1 MEVIGASKVFVC
13 DDAFCVLDNGAVAF
27 EGDRIYDVGDF
38 ATLQKRYGNARFH
51 DDCVLLP
58 ALINPHTHIEFSDS
72 CGFAFGSF
80 GAWLSSV
87 FAQRQKPCSRAQ
99 MEAALASLRQ
109 SGVGCVGAISSQG
122 HDLDVLCDSQLR
134 VVYCNELI
142 GSSHE
147 SAEAA
152 WEAFMQRV
160 QATERRASP
169 TFQPALAAHAP
180 YSVVPKLLARL
191 VREADARQ
199 CVLSVHFLES
209 CEERQWLCEDG
220 GFFKDFYARFNP
232 SNTQS
237 FYRIES
243 FLEHFAGTKARLLFV
258 HCTQAS
264 EDELAHI
271 ARLGASVVS
280 CPRSNRLLGGKMLG
294 FKKTNAIVPC
304 LIGTDSLA
312 SNNSLNLLEELRVAL
327 FCAHASIVP
336 LSVALLLAA
345 TNNAARAL
353 GLDCGIL
360 QSGKLADMALFCV
373 PQVMHTSQE
382 ALAFLLHATHA
393 KSLWVGGKELGA
405 SR

>member
-1 MEVIGASKVFVC
+1 M
-13 DDAFCVLDNGAVAF
+13 LDNGAVAF
-27 EGDRIYDVGDF
+27 SGERICDVGDF

-51 DDCVLLP
+51 ENCVLTP
-58 ALINPHTHIEFSDS
+58 ALINPHTHIEFSDTR
-72 CGFAFGSF
+72 GFVFGSF

-87 FAQRQKPCSRAQ
+87 FARRQKPCERAQ
-99 MEAALASLRQ
+99 MEESLASLRQ

-122 HDLDVLCDSQLR
+122 HDLDVLADSNLR
-134 VVYCNELI
+134 VVYFNELI
-142 GSSHE
+142 GSSHAN
-147 SAEAA
+147 AEAA

-160 QATERRASP
+160 QAAERRTSP
-169 TFQPALAAHAP
+169 TFHNALAAHAP
-180 YSVVPKLLARL
+180 YSVVPNLLARL
-191 VREADARQ
+191 VGEANKRQ
-199 CVLSVHFLES
+199 CALSVHFLES
-209 CEERQWLCEDG
+209 LEERQWLCEDS
-220 GFFKDFYARFNP
+220 GFFKDFYATFNP

-264 EDELAHI
+264 ADELAHI

-327 FCAHASIVP
+327 FCAHASIAP
-336 LSVALLLAA
+336 LSVALVLAA
-345 TNNAARAL
+345 TKNAARAL

-393 KSLWVGGKELGA
+393 KTLWVGGKELGEN
-405 SR
+405 R

>member
-27 EGDRIYDVGDF
+27 EGERIHDVGDF

-51 DDCVLLP
+51 ENCVLLP

-72 CGFAFGSF
+72 RGFAFGSF
-80 GAWLSSV
+80 GAWLQSV
-87 FAQRQKPCSRAQ
+87 FTQRQKPCEREQ
-99 MEAALASLRQ
+99 MESALASMRQ

-122 HDLDVLCDSQLR
+122 HDLDVLCDSNLR
-134 VVYCNELI
+134 VVYFNELI
-142 GSSHE
+142 GSSHAGAE
-147 SAEAA
+147 SA
-152 WEAFMQRV
+152 WESFMQRV
-160 QATERRASP
+160 QTAERRKSP

-180 YSVVPKLLARL
+180 YSVVPELLSRL
-191 VREADARQ
+191 VSEANKRQ
-199 CVLSVHFLES
+199 CALSVHFLES
-209 CEERQWLCEDG
+209 LEERQWLCEDS
-220 GFFKDFYARFNP
+220 GFFKDFYATFNP

-243 FLEHFAGTKARLLFV
+243 FLEHFANTKARLLFV

-264 EDELAHI
+264 ESELAHI
-271 ARLGASVVS
+271 ARTGASIVS

-294 FKKTNAIVPC
+294 FKKTNAIAPC

-312 SNNSLNLLEELRVAL
+312 SNNSLNLLEELRIAL
-327 FCAHASIVP
+327 FCAHASIAP

-345 TNNAARAL
+345 TKNAARAL

-360 QSGKLADMALFCV
+360 QSGKLADMALFHV

-393 KSLWVGGKELGA
+393 TSLWVGGKELGGA
-405 SR
+405 

>member
-27 EGDRIYDVGDF
+27 EGAHICDVGDF

-72 CGFAFGSF
+72 CGFVFGSF

-87 FAQRQKPCSRAQ
+87 FTQRQKPCSKEQ
-99 MEAALASLRQ
+99 MKSALASLRK

-122 HDLDVLCDSQLR
+122 HDLNVLACSNLR
-134 VVYCNELI
+134 VVYFNELI

-147 SAEAA
+147 GAESA
-152 WEAFMQRV
+152 WENFLQRV
-160 QATERRASP
+160 QTADEYASAT
-169 TFQPALAAHAP
+169 FHNALAAHSP
-180 YSVVPKLLARL
+180 YSVVPELLTRL
-191 VREADARQ
+191 VCEANKRQ
-199 CVLSVHFLES
+199 CTLSVHFLES
-209 CEERQWLCEDG
+209 LEERQWLCEDS
-220 GFFKDFYARFNP
+220 GFFKDFYASFNP

-243 FLEHFAGTKARLLFV
+243 FLEHFANTKAQLLFV

-264 EDELAHI
+264 ESELAHI
-271 ARLGASVVS
+271 ARLGGSVVS

-294 FKKTNAIVPC
+294 FKKTNAILPC

-312 SNNSLNLLEELRVAL
+312 SNNSLNLLEELRTAL
-327 FCAHASIVP
+327 FCAHAPIVP
-336 LSVALLLAA
+336 LSVALVLAA

-360 QSGKLADMALFCV
+360 QNGKLADMALFHV
-373 PQVMHTSQE
+373 PQIRHTHQE
-382 ALAFLLHATHA
+382 ALTFLLHATHA
-393 KSLWVGGKELGA
+393 QSLWVGGKELGGN
-405 SR
+405 